1 MPETDPSAPLWQA
14 RFRAPIV
21 GFPTWAA
28 DRPERII
35 YASSES
41 GVYQLHAWDRTTG
54 ERRREG
60 GGAVGHRDTTGDE
73 SGMWVAPPF
82 AGGTAEPFV
91 EGLPEAWDQ
100 GFAIGRKLTVA
111 GTSDRDAPLHRAL
124 RARRP
129 H

>member
-1 MPETDPSAPLWQA
+1 MSNSEPLWQA

-54 ERRREG
+54 ERRQITNEP
-60 GGAVGHRDTTGDE
+60 VGLIAGEITPDGEWVVWHRDTTGDE
-73 SGMWVAPPF
+73 SGVWVAAPF

-91 EGLPEAWDQ
+91 EGLPESWDQ
-100 GFAIGRKLTVA
+100 GFAIGRQVTVA
-111 GTSDRDAPLHRAL
+111 GTSNR
-124 RARRP
+124 
-129 H
+129 